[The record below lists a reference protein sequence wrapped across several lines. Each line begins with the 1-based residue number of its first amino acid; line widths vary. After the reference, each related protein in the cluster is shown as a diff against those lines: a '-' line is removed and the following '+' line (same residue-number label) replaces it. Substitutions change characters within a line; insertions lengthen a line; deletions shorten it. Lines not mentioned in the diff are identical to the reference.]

1 MNQFIRQDDYTLTR
15 SAAWACA
22 NSNGRVYLGNS
33 VRAGFV
39 NSIFLPPPTQIA
51 AHLVHLIGTGELL
64 DAAGTTLARCF
75 GGYSLAAAVAIP
87 VGIAM
92 GRSRR
97 IALLLNPI
105 AEILRPI
112 PSAAI
117 IPVAILFLGIDER
130 MKIAVVVFGST
141 LPILLNTIY
150 GVRSVDLLLID
161 TGRTF
166 NLSRLAFLRKIVI
179 PAALPSIATG
189 LRISLAI
196 SLILTITVAMIA
208 GNSGLGFLILDY
220 ERSFR

>member
-1 MNQFIRQDDYTLTR
+1 
-15 SAAWACA
+15 
-22 NSNGRVYLGNS
+22 
-33 VRAGFV
+33 
-39 NSIFLPPPTQIA
+39 
-51 AHLVHLIGTGELL
+51 
-64 DAAGTTLARCF
+64 
-75 GGYSLAAAVAIP
+75 
-87 VGIAM
+87 M

-196 SLILTITVAMIA
+196 SLILTITVEMIA

-220 ERSFR
+220 ERSFRYAGVYAGVVK